1 MTLEAES
8 VGSQSEAD
16 SSVVAAIDEIDGRSH
31 LVIAD
36 ITRDGV
42 WLSMPEGDAVSL
54 ETWR

>member
-1 MTLEAES
+1 MTLEGES

-36 ITRDGV
+36 ITRDDV
-42 WLSMPEGDAVSL
+42 WLSMPERNAVSL
-54 ETWR
+54 EMWQ

>member
-8 VGSQSEAD
+8 VGSQPD
-16 SSVVAAIDEIDGRSH
+16 NDGTVVTAIDEIDGRSH

-36 ITRDGV
+36 ITRDDV
-42 WLSMPEGDAVSL
+42 WLSIPERAAVSL